1 MEQKIIFAGPVG
13 AGKTTAIASISDI
26 PVVSTERSA
35 TDDVAQRKASTTV
48 AMDYGLIKLED
59 GIRVHLY
66 GAPGQQRFSFMWDI
80 LTDGGIGLII
90 MLDHKRESII
100 EDLDLFLGAFQKFI
114 RRVKGA
120 VAIGVTRSD
129 LLPDASIEPLRE
141 HVLARGLNIPI
152 FQVDAR
158 DPEDVRHLL
167 LALLSSLHP
176 AVVRASCK
184 MGGACRL
191 TCSVCPLN
199 AWEQPAKGAAN

>member
-35 TDDVAQRKASTTV
+35 TDAVAERKAKTTV
-48 AMDYGLIKLED
+48 AMDYGLIRLED

-66 GAPGQQRFSFMWDI
+66 GAPGQQRFNFMWDI
-80 LTDGGIGLII
+80 LTEGGIGLII
-90 MLDHKRESII
+90 MLDYKRDTLI
-100 EDLDLFLGAFQKFI
+100 EDLDLFLTAFQKFI

-129 LLPDASIEPLRE
+129 LVAEADIEPLRR
-141 HVLARGLNIPI
+141 HVTERGLNIPI
-152 FQVDAR
+152 FEVDAR

-184 MGGACRL
+184 MGPSCRL

-199 AWEQPAKGAAN
+199 AWEMPERNR